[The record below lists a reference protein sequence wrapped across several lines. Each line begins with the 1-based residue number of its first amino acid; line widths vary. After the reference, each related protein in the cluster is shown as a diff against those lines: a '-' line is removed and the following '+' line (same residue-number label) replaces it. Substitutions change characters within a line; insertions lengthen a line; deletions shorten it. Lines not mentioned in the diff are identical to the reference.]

1 MIRTLIAALALASG
15 AFAAPVVL
23 HRGNLA
29 EVQTL
34 DVQKY
39 SLTIEA
45 EIVRD
50 LFMGLLTIDAKGNPI
65 PGLAESWTVSA
76 DGKVYTFTL
85 RPNLTWSDGAPLTSA
100 DAVFGLQR
108 GLDPKT
114 ESWYATQIFNIVNAE
129 AIYRGRMPMSALGVR
144 ALDPRTVEI
153 RLNQPSPA
161 ILLYLSFT
169 AMTYPAPKH
178 VIEKNPDGWARPG
191 TMVSSGPYM
200 LGSWRVSD
208 TIRLDRN
215 PRFFDAANVQID
227 QVFYYPTVDDTAAL
241 NRFRAGELDF
251 NLRFAPTQI
260 SWLRKNLPNET
271 KIAPSLSITYLVP
284 NVKSA
289 KFSDVRVRRALSLAI
304 DRETITDKV
313 LRNGEVATCGLVPA
327 TMQGYASACR
337 ADTRPLAERQAE
349 ARGLLAAA
357 GYGPAKPLKFVFNHR
372 AGQLNRI
379 VAVALANFWK
389 QTGVE
394 AELLQSDVAVH
405 YNKLR
410 EGDFE
415 MADAGW
421 TGNADPELYTY
432 LLLSASEEVNY
443 GRYSSA
449 EFDRAARTAE
459 GTFER
464 AARMR
469 AFAAAEAVALKDQAV
484 IPLFV
489 PVNRALV
496 HPYVKGFAVNAL
508 HSYPTRFLRIEGR
521 KP

>member
-1 MIRTLIAALALASG
+1 MIRILTIWALILTSSAA
-15 AFAAPVVL
+15 AAPVVL

-39 SLTIEA
+39 SLTVEA

-50 LFMGLLTIDAKGNPI
+50 LFMGLLTIDATGNPI
-65 PGLAESWTVSA
+65 PGLAENWTVSP
-76 DGKVYTFTL
+76 DGKVYTFKL
-85 RPNLTWSDGAPLTSA
+85 RPNLTWSDGAPLTA
-100 DAVFGLQR
+100 DDAVFGLQR
-108 GLDPKT
+108 GLDPRT

-144 ALDPRTVEI
+144 AIDPRTVEI
-153 RLNQPSPA
+153 KLNQPSPA

-169 AMTYPAPKH
+169 PMTYPAPKH
-178 VIEKNPDGWARPG
+178 LIEKNPTGWARPG
-191 TMVSSGPYM
+191 VMVSSGPYV
-200 LGSWRVSD
+200 LGAWRMAD
-208 TIRLDRN
+208 TIRLDKN
-215 PRFFDAANVQID
+215 PRFFDAAKVQID
-227 QVFYYPTVDDTAAL
+227 QVFYYPTTDDTAAL

-260 SWLRKNLPNET
+260 AWLKTNLPNET

-284 NVKSA
+284 NHKDP
-289 KFSDVRVRRALSLAI
+289 KFSDVRIRRALSLAI
-304 DRETITDKV
+304 DRQTITDKV
-313 LRNGEVATCGLVPA
+313 LRNGEVPVCGFVPV
-327 TMQGYASACR
+327 TMPGYASPCQS
-337 ADTRPLAERQAE
+337 DLRPFAERQAE
-349 ARGLLAAA
+349 ARALLAAA
-357 GYGPAKPLKFVFNHR
+357 GYGPGKPLKFTFMHR

-379 VAVALANFWK
+379 VAVALGNFWK
-389 QTGVE
+389 QVGVE

-415 MADAGW
+415 LADAGW

-432 LLLSASEEVNY
+432 LLLSQSEEVNY
-443 GRYSSA
+443 GRYASA
-449 EFDRAARTAE
+449 DFDRAVRAAE
-459 GTFER
+459 GTF
-464 AARMR
+464 ARGPRMA
-469 AFAAAEAVALKDQAV
+469 AFAAAEAIALKDQAM

-496 HPYVKGFAVNAL
+496 HPHVKGFAINAL
-508 HSYPTRFLRIEGR
+508 HSYPTRLLRIEGR
-521 KP
+521 K